1 MHYFLDI
8 ILGLAIFGGTAL
20 CRPIQLADETMMHF
34 WSPPNTGTT
43 QCFAQQAAVAS
54 DCASLLTNSV
64 TTANWMNV
72 APPGAPPVFNPF
84 CSGTCCVFTD
94 TPDMPIEDLV
104 SAGDTLMG
112 CIQPVNGLLNG
123 VTKIGS
129 TSSSVCMADSTG
141 ANSCFHQVPQ

>member
-72 APPGAPPVFNPF
+72 APPRRTAG
-84 CSGTCCVFTD
+84 CVFTD